1 MRLPAKFNTKLIGL
15 KNDRPLAEW
24 QALGI
29 RNPDGSA
36 LPKANIR
43 ASLVAPDG
51 PSGPAYLAYANFKA
65 IMKWNRS
72 TFFATSVGLLADR
85 LGNR

>member
-1 MRLPAKFNTKLIGL
+1 MIGL
-15 KNDRPLAEW
+15 KIEKPLREW
-24 QALGI
+24 ERLGI

-36 LPKANIR
+36 LPQAELA

-51 PSGPAYLAYANFKA
+51 PSGPAFLVYANFKA
-65 IMKWNRS
+65 VMKWNRS

-85 LGNR
+85 LVSG

>member
-1 MRLPAKFNTKLIGL
+1 LIGL
-15 KNDRPLAEW
+15 KTEKPLAEW
-24 QALGI
+24 EKLGI
-29 RNPDGSA
+29 RNLDGSA
-36 LPKANIR
+36 LPRAELA

-51 PSGPAYLAYANFKA
+51 ASGPAFLVYGNYKV

-85 LGNR
+85 LVSG

>member
-1 MRLPAKFNTKLIGL
+1 MPGLIGL
-15 KNDRPLAEW
+15 KIEKPLGEW
-24 QALGI
+24 ERLGI

-36 LPKANIR
+36 LPQAELA

-51 PSGPAYLAYANFKA
+51 PSGPAFLVYGNYKVV
-65 IMKWNRS
+65 MKWNRS

-85 LGNR
+85 LVSG